1 MKIIDTVTKLAGN
14 TIAVSVIAARFG
26 IFDVNWRAW
35 KRVAVYPRLGLAY
48 NRIKKNA
55 NTTVVMLLREMETGF
70 VETRKVAKDNSP
82 KIRDLSFQEIL
93 GVRKSCF
100 FVVVRNP
107 YSRVLSAFLN
117 RFTAASS
124 RQHGHFELNP
134 HGFAAFV
141 EWLKDGGLDKNAHW
155 DLQTKLMLLPL
166 EKYDFVVR
174 FENFKPEML
183 ALFASQG
190 LSPPEGRLD
199 GLYPTDTNKKTSA
212 DARLQQFYTP
222 HLASIVADLY
232 ARDFDALGYSKTFPT
247 ALGGLETPKPDMP
260 PSTVA

>member
-141 EWLKDGGLDKNAHW
+141 EWLKDVQPERGGVEQGAVTFDDAGILQPLDAPQARRRR
-155 DLQTKLMLLPL
+155 DADPVGQLDIGDAPLPL
-166 EKYDFVVR
+166 Q
-174 FENFKPEML
+174 L
-183 ALFASQG
+183 AQDL
-190 LSPPEGRLD
+190 PVD
-199 GLYPTDTNKKTSA
+199 G
-212 DARLQQFYTP
+212 
-222 HLASIVADLY
+222 V
-232 ARDFDALGYSKTFPT
+232 
-247 ALGGLETPKPDMP
+247 
-260 PSTVA
+260 